1 MIKASSS
8 NKACTITIELDEK
21 VEFVEL
27 FISFVSYGALVSSA
41 EIRSM
46 HWDYYR
52 CDIAILSF
60 MHYPV
65 GWVCRCANSF

>member
-21 VEFVEL
+21 VESL
-27 FISFVSYGALVSSA
+27 NNSLGLSAHVSSA
-41 EIRSM
+41 EM
-46 HWDYYR
+46 HWDYYC
-52 CDIAILSF
+52 CDIAILGF

-65 GWVCRCANSF
+65 GWVCRCTNSL